1 MDTLFRKL
9 IINDTTKIY
18 TDEKQYDIT
27 IIEVKENNEDF
38 NINNFLEI
46 DDWINEPEPNIKY
59 RKLSVY
65 LLHYPKSIKVE

>member
-46 DDWINEPEPNIKY
+46 DDWINEPEPNIIIENHQFIY
-59 RKLSVY
+59 YIILRV
-65 LLHYPKSIKVE
+65 